1 MIRFRKCISFLLVLA
16 LICSLLPNYAG
27 ATSND
32 QTENNKQTEEVNTE
46 NLKEIVKERTADS
59 KTYSNG
65 DGNFVKEIY
74 PEEIHNKIG
83 KNYQDISEDLVK
95 KNKTGYLE
103 TEATNLQAEF
113 PEELGKNTPIVYSSG
128 EHNLSFKLAF
138 ATDGEN
144 KSNPSD
150 SSVTEQREN
159 AVTYKSIYNDID
171 LRHIA
176 LNKEVKEDW
185 IMNKYNGI
193 NEFHYDIETDLFG
206 EIEKDGSIG
215 FYETDSKE
223 EKVFVLPKPAM
234 VDSNYNE
241 TLGDGVRSSD
251 IKYELNKK
259 SDGGYDLALKANK
272 EWLASSKRVFPIYI
286 DPSVSIDALGDTFV
300 SSAYPKNNLNKEW
313 DPVQGEYVLKTGYY
327 DSTTGTNYA
336 FVKFSV
342 VGDLK
347 GAVIDSADLQAYV
360 THAYYVS
367 QKNGLWVDEVN
378 GQWYADELTWN
389 NKPSSTKITSTSV
402 GRDEWAH
409 FNVANT
415 IQAWVSGERSNYGFK
430 FHTNGNGQTHWK
442 KITAAE
448 SAKKVKL
455 AISYHYEKMKNPTVS
470 SYSYGEGKADG
481 YIDVKWESVH
491 GAKSYDLQMYDGK
504 GYQTIYS
511 GTGTNWSSK
520 GKKIFPKSPYTTSS
534 TYRTDGTGIELPV
547 NPSEFYSKKSG
558 AATTKKDYGFRVVAK
573 FANGDS
579 PVSTAVFKTIPVIQV
594 GSPER
599 PTVKGNVY
607 PESDSTNKGRGW
619 LDISWKPVAN
629 ATGYKVLI
637 WNGNKFEEF
646 PVGKSVTSVSTKGKK
661 IWPTD
666 AEIAA
671 GKNSLHITDLSSTGS
686 PSVGAE
692 LPNNPGLTYNNGSK
706 RYSIRVKA
714 VTALGDTPYSDDNF
728 GYIPL
733 YAPKNVKITG
743 NDDNLVQNKTSF
755 TLKWDESSGA
765 KYYDVILNDGKTD
778 EVIRV
783 KGETSYTTKSKYNND
798 QTYSATVQA
807 YYEDDDTVSETEYG
821 KLTGKRGLSPKATSQ
836 KITPKTYQELIG
848 LEDYFTYED
857 QNFGNAAASVNVTT
871 GNMVLQFTDESLD
884 TRSDLGYD
892 FTRTYN
898 SRSTKNSALGK
909 GWTFIGNESL
919 RILEN
924 GDGSYTDED
933 STVHLF
939 KKDGNQFTSPKGLY
953 EKLVKVNDT
962 TYTMTDKNQFV
973 QTFKVG
979 QKSPDFFIESYQ
991 DEYGNQ
997 IDFTR
1002 NDKDQLTSVS
1012 ETKGIEKK
1020 EKIQISYTDN
1030 KISKVQ
1036 YADHWTTFKY
1046 TGDQLTQTTIGSD
1059 KAERKIVENFTY
1071 NTQGQ
1076 LAKYVDGKN
1085 NETVFTYKENEI
1097 TLFDKKEKDE
1107 ELSVTNTYQYNTK
1120 DNEFKV
1126 INSSDTET
1134 VYKRDE
1140 KNNTYAVSQ
1149 VIEPSEGET
1158 NSTTIFDLDNQYNI
1172 VKVTNPDG
1180 TTEENTYDKN
1190 GNLLTSKSTD
1200 GTTTNT
1206 YNSRNQ
1212 VTETVAT
1219 NGEITTN
1226 SYKGPSLIS
1235 STVKDETTK
1244 FEYDSFGRV
1253 IKTLYPNGTYEA
1265 VAYDDNNHKVTNT
1278 DKKGNTTSVTYTI
1291 YGQKQEETDAGSHT
1305 KTFTYDSLYKDSLT
1319 SIVDGNGHK
1328 TTYKYDDNNNLSTIT
1343 DALGREKSY
1352 LYNDNDQVTK
1362 VEIPKMTFQYGYD
1375 INGEKNKSILPSGI
1389 NTIYN
1394 YNESGQVDT
1403 VQVKN
1408 PMGDII
1414 STTSYQYDEN
1424 GKTSKVSHDG
1434 KDLKTYGYTSETNLL
1449 AKYTLGLFTQSYSY
1463 DDQERETKRQSAYD
1477 KGLSVTKETLFKDKS
1492 DDIGHVKYSVDDK
1505 TLHNYQYDTKTEENQ
1520 SILNLNDGVL
1530 KQVAQFNDANLL
1542 SSLTYTSKTKQ
1553 PFDIQYDY
1561 TKNGNISKEA
1571 VDGNVSRF
1579 EYDKSEQ
1586 LTKETLPNGDVNT
1599 YEYDGVGNRTKAKL
1613 KGKEYTFSYN
1623 DANQITKKNATAYKY
1638 DANGNLL
1645 EDENYKYAYNERQQ
1659 LTSVKT
1665 FAGKDIVAYTYDED
1679 GLRLTK
1685 TIGTTRH
1692 EYFYNDDVLDMEI
1705 VKENNQI
1712 TQYRSYEWNEY
1723 IPLGMI
1729 VKEKD
1734 AMGTF
1739 QTNAYQFITN
1749 QRGDVLSIRNAD
1761 DKEVGSYE
1769 YDAYGNVLAVEGN
1782 IAKDNPVRYAGYYY
1796 DEETK
1801 NYYLQ
1806 ARYYNPEN
1814 GSFLA
1819 IDPLPGKDYSPI
1831 SQNGYTYAENNPI
1844 MLIDSDGHAAVGTY
1858 KTVTYKAS
1866 ASTLRKKMKAGKVTY
1881 AIVDHINIFL
1891 SGGIGT
1897 RAKTFLKGGV
1907 YGVSSYA
1914 IMNTAGLGAK
1924 KQKEETLKFLK
1935 KIKAKGAKGI
1945 IIKQKFRYSYMNGA
1959 GTGWYPA
1966 GKASVDLYY

>member
-1 MIRFRKCISFLLVLA
+1 M
-16 LICSLLPNYAG
+16 
-27 ATSND
+27 
-32 QTENNKQTEEVNTE
+32 
-46 NLKEIVKERTADS
+46 
-59 KTYSNG
+59 
-65 DGNFVKEIY
+65 
-74 PEEIHNKIG
+74 
-83 KNYQDISEDLVK
+83 
-95 KNKTGYLE
+95 
-103 TEATNLQAEF
+103 
-113 PEELGKNTPIVYSSG
+113 
-128 EHNLSFKLAF
+128 SFKLAF

-144 KSNPSD
+144 KSNPTD

-223 EKVFVLPKPAM
+223 EKVFELPKPVM

-241 TLGDGVRSSD
+241 TLGDGVRSLD

-259 SDGGYDLALKANK
+259 SEGGYDLALKANK

-286 DPSVSIDALGDTFV
+286 DPSVSIDVLGDTFV
-300 SSAYPKNNLNKEW
+300 SSAYPKNNYNKEW
-313 DPVQGEYVLKTGYY
+313 DPSQGEYVLKTGYY

-415 IQAWVSGERSNYGFK
+415 VQAWVSGERSNYGFK
-430 FHTNGNGQTHWK
+430 FHTNGNGQTYWK

-448 SAKKVKL
+448 SANKVKIVI
-455 AISYHYEKMKNPTVS
+455 AYHYDQMATPTMTAT
-470 SYSYGEGKADG
+470 ADG
-481 YIDVKWESVH
+481 IDMKTGSVNVKWKAAY
-491 GAKSYDLQMYDGK
+491 GAKGYDLQMFDGK
-504 GYQTIYS
+504 SYQSVYQ
-511 GTGTNWSSK
+511 GTATSWSSK
-520 GKKIFPKSPYTTSS
+520 GQMVFPKAPYKTTSVYS
-534 TYRTDGTGIELPV
+534 TTKSGVELPLD
-547 NPSEFYSKKSG
+547 PTEFYSVKAG
-558 AATTKKDYGFRVVAK
+558 TTVTSKAYKFRVIPQYPTG
-573 FANGDS
+573 NGPAS
-579 PVSTAVFKTIPVIQV
+579 ATVSSSIPVPS
-594 GSPER
+594 GEPDL
-599 PTVKGNVY
+599 PTVTANNY
-607 PESDSTNKGRGW
+607 PESDSVNKGRGW
-619 LDISWKPVAN
+619 LDIKWEKVAN
-629 ATGYKVLI
+629 ATGYKVRI
-637 WNGNKFEEF
+637 WNGLKYENFT
-646 PVGKSVTSVSTKGKK
+646 VGKDTLSVSTKGKK

-666 AEIAA
+666 AEIKA
-671 GKNSLHITDLSSTGS
+671 GKTDLHQVELDKASSVGTGS
-686 PSVGAE
+686 E
-692 LPNNPGLTYNNGSK
+692 LPIDPGVTYGNTSK
-706 RYSIRVKA
+706 RYSVRVIA
-714 VTALGDTPYSDDNF
+714 MSAAGDSPQSDVNY

-733 YAPKNVKITG
+733 YAPKDVTIKS
-743 NDDNLVQNKTSF
+743 NDDNLVQNKTS
-755 TLKWDESSGA
+755 LSLSWKASEGA
-765 KYYDVILNDGKTD
+765 KYYDIILNDGKT
-778 EVIRV
+778 EETIKV
-783 KGETSYTTKSKYNND
+783 KGKTSYTTKPKYD
-798 QTYSATVQA
+798 LGKSHTATVQA
-807 YYEDDDTVSETEYG
+807 YFDDDTTAPETEEG
-821 KLTGKRGLSPKATSQ
+821 KLTGKRGLSPVSSKATV
-836 KITPKTYQELIG
+836 KPEMHEDLIG

-871 GNMVLQFTDESLD
+871 GNMALQFTDESLY

-898 SRSTKNSALGK
+898 SRSTKDSALGK

-939 KKDGNQFTSPKGLY
+939 KKEGNQFTSPKGLY
-953 EKLVKVNDT
+953 EKLEKVNDT
-962 TYTMTDKNQFV
+962 TYTMTDKNQYV

-979 QKSPDFFIESYQ
+979 QKSPDFFIASYQ

-997 IDFTR
+997 IEFTR

-1059 KAERKIVENFTY
+1059 KAERTIVENFTY
-1071 NTQGQ
+1071 NNQGQ
-1076 LAKYVDGKN
+1076 LDKYVDGKN

-1097 TLFDKKEKDE
+1097 TIFDKQAKDE
-1107 ELSVTNTYQYNTK
+1107 ELSVTNTYQFNAK

-1126 INSSDTET
+1126 IDSSDNET

-1158 NSTTIFDLDNQYNI
+1158 NSTTFFDLDNQYNI

-1180 TTEENTYDKN
+1180 TTEEITYDQN
-1190 GNLLTSKSTD
+1190 RNLLTSKSPN
-1200 GTTTNT
+1200 GTTKNT
-1206 YNSRNQ
+1206 YNGRNQ
-1212 VTETVAT
+1212 ITETVAT

-1226 SYKGPSLIS
+1226 SYEGPFLIS

-1253 IKTLYPNGTYEA
+1253 IKTLYPNGTYDA
-1265 VAYDDNNHKVTNT
+1265 VAYDDNNHKLTIT

-1291 YGQKQEETDAGSHT
+1291 YGQKQEETDAESHT

-1319 SIVDGNGHK
+1319 SIADGNGHK

-1408 PMGDII
+1408 PMGEII

-1712 TQYRSYEWNEY
+1712 TQYRSYEWNGFRA
-1723 IPLGMI
+1723 LGMI
-1729 VKEKD
+1729 VKAKNDKGEFETK
-1734 AMGTF
+1734 
-1739 QTNAYQFITN
+1739 AYQFITN
-1749 QRGDVLSIRNAD
+1749 HRGDVLSIRD
-1761 DKEVGSYE
+1761 GEDKEVGSYE
-1769 YDAYGNVLAVEGN
+1769 YDAYGNVLTVEGT
-1782 IAKDNPVRYAGYYY
+1782 IAKENPVRYAGYYY

-1819 IDPLPGKDYSPI
+1819 LDPYPGDKDEPI
-1831 SQNGYTYAENNPI
+1831 SQNGYTYVNNNPI
-1844 MLIDSDGHAAVGTY
+1844 SNVDPAGNYGFSVYSKGWWGFKYKVTLSNKETKRIAQKLKYGVIDAALIGVAALLSKAIRNFLGANKLISGAGIIANWGAQRFGQKLEDKNKGKGVILYGRNY
-1858 KTVTYKAS
+1858 GWTVTVPITS
-1866 ASTLRKKMKAGKVTY
+1866 IVSRK
-1881 AIVDHINIFL
+1881 
-1891 SGGIGT
+1891 
-1897 RAKTFLKGGV
+1897 
-1907 YGVSSYA
+1907 
-1914 IMNTAGLGAK
+1914 
-1924 KQKEETLKFLK
+1924 
-1935 KIKAKGAKGI
+1935 
-1945 IIKQKFRYSYMNGA
+1945 
-1959 GTGWYPA
+1959 
-1966 GKASVDLYY
+1966 